1 MTCQFCYKNISEK
14 RCFTSVLFLKR
25 RSFQTCEDCLKQFE
39 KVDEE
44 SCFSC
49 YQKTTLEKCQDCLD
63 WETKGNSVKHKSI
76 YRYNQAMKTYFSVFK
91 FQGDYLMAWQFAEEI
106 KQTLKLYKDF
116 TVVPIP
122 LSKKRMA
129 TRRFNQV
136 EALLEAAEIS
146 YERILEKKDI
156 DSQTTKTKKERL
168 SLEQVFK
175 IKQDIKIPKKV
186 LLVDDI
192 YTTGQTI
199 FLAKKA
205 LQDIGVKEIISF
217 SLAR

>member
-1 MTCQFCYKNISEK
+1 
-14 RCFTSVLFLKR
+14 
-25 RSFQTCEDCLKQFE
+25 
-39 KVDEE
+39 
-44 SCFSC
+44 
-49 YQKTTLEKCQDCLD
+49 
-63 WETKGNSVKHKSI
+63 
-76 YRYNQAMKTYFSVFK
+76 
-91 FQGDYLMAWQFAEEI
+91 MAWQFAEEI

-168 SLEQVFK
+168 SSEQVFK
-175 IKQDIKIPKKV
+175 IKQNIKIPKKV

-217 SLAR
+217 SLARWLFKLANFHESDII

>member
-1 MTCQFCYKNISEK
+1 
-14 RCFTSVLFLKR
+14 
-25 RSFQTCEDCLKQFE
+25 
-39 KVDEE
+39 
-44 SCFSC
+44 
-49 YQKTTLEKCQDCLD
+49 
-63 WETKGNSVKHKSI
+63 
-76 YRYNQAMKTYFSVFK
+76 
-91 FQGDYLMAWQFAEEI
+91 
-106 KQTLKLYKDF
+106 
-116 TVVPIP
+116 
-122 LSKKRMA
+122 MA

-136 EALLEAAEIS
+136 EALLEAAETS

-156 DSQTTKTKKERL
+156 DSQTTKTKQERL
-168 SLEQVFK
+168 SSEQVFK